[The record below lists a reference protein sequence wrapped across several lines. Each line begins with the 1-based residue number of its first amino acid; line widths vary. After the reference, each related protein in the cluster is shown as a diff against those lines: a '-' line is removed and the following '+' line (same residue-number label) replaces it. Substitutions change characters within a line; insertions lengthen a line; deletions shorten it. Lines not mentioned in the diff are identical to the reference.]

1 MYQNDSHKTLQAKL
15 RKIETSRNTK
25 VQLEQLEKGMLS
37 KKTNY
42 NTLVF
47 KRAKKQAELLAQQ
60 PQQLEHGLQRDFSIE
75 INVE

>member
-47 KRAKKQAELLAQQ
+47 KRAKKQAELHDLHSNLNNLSMDSNETF
-60 PQQLEHGLQRDFSIE
+60 QLK
-75 INVE
+75 